1 MSRFFKKLSE
11 FFKGFQ
17 YIRNVTKRDNK
28 MDEHKEYPN
37 EHPDIDLG
45 AKQYEYQHA
54 DEIANAPVRVEVVS
68 HTEPKIYDSNTG
80 REVTPDRSSGNSR
93 KQQVGQDNGTF
104 DDGYQQGYAAGFK
117 DGQESVPRQKV
128 VRTEVCERNE
138 PVSQKPL
145 PKDIKV
151 FRIEFKGGRKLSC
164 IAESI
169 GQAIARIGKDSDIS
183 EVVSINEDTDI
194 INAL

>member
-1 MSRFFKKLSE
+1 MSLFSRIIGFFKSK
-11 FFKGFQ
+11 
-17 YIRNVTKRDNK
+17 DK
-28 MDEHKEYPN
+28 MEDYREEYQA
-37 EHPDIDLG
+37 EHPDIDLE
-45 AKQYEYQHA
+45 AKRFEQQHA
-54 DEIANAPVRVEVVS
+54 EEIANMPIKVEVVS

-80 REVTPDRSSGNSR
+80 REVTPDRSLGNSR